1 LADTTIPQPTT
12 SWDRT
17 EPAGWSIPTR
27 RISFAERLE
36 GLPRHFAEDDNLIL
50 CHLAT
55 AMSAIFADAEEYL
68 IGTVR
73 LFRDQITDPELK
85 RQVAAFIG
93 QESVHGREHRAVND
107 HFAALG
113 YPTKKFEW
121 VVRQYMGLQTR
132 VRSPAVRLA
141 HTAASEHITAALSE
155 EFMRDPAARASFGAA
170 VGDIC
175 LWHGLEELEH
185 KAVAFDVYQA
195 TGGTE
200 ARRRRAALEMRW
212 SLAVAA
218 VVFVVVGLLGDPAT
232 YRPGNLRRSWRQFM
246 AWPLLRREV
255 WQRFTAYD
263 RTGFHPDDHD
273 TTDLVEMWRTNL
285 FGTAGTLTPL
295 LAEGRRA
302 DPRHSPTPRSHGAL
316 NP

>member
-1 LADTTIPQPTT
+1 VADTTIPQPTT
-12 SWDRT
+12 SRGQ
-17 EPAGWSIPTR
+17 PGVGGWSIPTR
-27 RISFAERLE
+27 RISFADHLD

-50 CHLAT
+50 SHLAA
-55 AMSAIFADAEEYL
+55 AMSAIFAEAEEYL

-73 LFRDQITDPELK
+73 HFRDQITDPDLK

-107 HFAALG
+107 RFADLG
-113 YPTKKFEW
+113 YPTKKLEW
-121 VVRQYMGLQTR
+121 MVRQYMGLQTR
-132 VRSPAVRLA
+132 VRPPGMRLA

-185 KAVAFDVYQA
+185 KAVAFDVYRA
-195 TGGTE
+195 LGGSE
-200 ARRRRAALEMRW
+200 ARRRRAAREMRW
-212 SLAVAA
+212 SLAAGA
-218 VVFVVVGLLGDPAT
+218 VLFVVVSLLGDPAT
-232 YRPGNLRRSWRQFM
+232 YRRGNLRRSWRQFQ

-255 WQRFTAYD
+255 WARFTEYD
-263 RTGFHPDDHD
+263 RTGFHPDDRD
-273 TTDLVEMWRTNL
+273 TTALVETWRAAL
-285 FGTAGTLTPL
+285 FGADGTLAPL
-295 LAEGRRA
+295 LADARRVDGRRPPA
-302 DPRHSPTPRSHGAL
+302 PRTTGVL